1 MPQLY
6 PVVHQNFTTEENKY
20 SVFCKRLHKI
30 VVLTDNLDV
39 CSECP
44 YIYGALQG
52 QGVECGWEDV
62 LNQSFIDIDNPQA
75 ELQRVDKLIAAKVL
89 KKG

>member
-6 PVVHQNFTTEENKY
+6 PVVHQNFVTDKNKH
-20 SVFCKRLHKI
+20 SVFCKKLHRVDKI
-30 VVLTDNLDV
+30 SNLNET
-39 CSECP
+39 CFECP
-44 YIYGALQG
+44 YLYGLLQG

-75 ELQRVDKLIAAKVL
+75 ELQRVDKLIADKVL